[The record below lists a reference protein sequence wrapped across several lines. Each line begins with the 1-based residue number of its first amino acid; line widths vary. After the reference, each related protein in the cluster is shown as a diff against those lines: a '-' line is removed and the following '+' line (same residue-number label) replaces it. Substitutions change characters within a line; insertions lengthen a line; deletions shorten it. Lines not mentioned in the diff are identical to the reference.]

1 MIMGRGLGNDVAL
14 ITDGRFSGGTRG
26 FVVGHIAPEAQ
37 DGGVIAL
44 VRDGDRIGI
53 DAVNNT
59 IDVDLTPEE
68 IAARRDAWTEM
79 PLRVTSGA
87 LLKYARLVSS
97 ASEGCTT
104 DGS

>member
-1 MIMGRGLGNDVAL
+1 M
-14 ITDGRFSGGTRG
+14 
-26 FVVGHIAPEAQ
+26 
-37 DGGVIAL
+37 
-44 VRDGDRIGI
+44 
-53 DAVNNT
+53 NNT
-59 IDVDLTPEE
+59 IDVDLAPEE

>member
-1 MIMGRGLGNDVAL
+1 MAGSRAERADLS
-14 ITDGRFSGGTRG
+14 SGILLPKPRTR
-26 FVVGHIAPEAQ
+26 
-37 DGGVIAL
+37 GVIAL

-59 IDVDLTPEE
+59 IDVDLAPEE

-104 DGS
+104 DRS